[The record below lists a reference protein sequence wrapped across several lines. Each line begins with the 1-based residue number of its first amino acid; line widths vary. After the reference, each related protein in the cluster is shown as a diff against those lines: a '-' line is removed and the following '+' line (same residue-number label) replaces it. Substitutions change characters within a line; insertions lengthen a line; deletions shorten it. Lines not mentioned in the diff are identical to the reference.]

1 MTRNVQRTSKAAC
14 CLLLSLLLALPLAL
28 GHPATA
34 LAEPTA
40 ADKQAEADAA
50 LASLNAMQDKLDQ
63 ASNDHFAALSEQ
75 EEAEANRDAAQA
87 RIDELNGQIT
97 DLQDR
102 LSSRARTMYRSG
114 NTSMLDLLLG
124 STTFQAFANNWDLL
138 TQINESDSQMVQQ
151 TKDLRAEVEGQE
163 AVYAEQARVA
173 QEKADEAARI
183 EAEAA
188 STVESMQATYDGLSA
203 EAAELLEQERA
214 AQEAAEAAAAAAVVA
229 AAAQEAESGGSD
241 NAGANNGGNGNN
253 NGSSNSGNAGNSG
266 GTNGGGSSSG
276 GNSGNSGGSGG
287 SSSSGPSYNPSTGN
301 AVVDRARSQ
310 LGKPY
315 KWGATGPSS
324 FDCSGLVSY
333 ALTGSYSRIGTTAT
347 FMGWSRVSNPQPGDV
362 CVVHNSS
369 RQHCGIY
376 IGNGQMIHA
385 PRTGDVVKVGP
396 VQSGMVFV
404 RR

>member
-266 GTNGGGSSSG
+266 GNNGGGSSG

>member
-97 DLQDR
+97 DLAGSAEQPCAHDVPP
-102 LSSRARTMYRSG
+102 G
-114 NTSMLDLLLG
+114 TSMLDLLLG

-266 GTNGGGSSSG
+266 GNNGGGSSG

>member
-1 MTRNVQRTSKAAC
+1 MTRNVQRTSKAAV
-14 CLLLSLLLALPLAL
+14 CLLLSIMLAVPLTFAS
-28 GHPATA
+28 PSA
-34 LAEPTA
+34 
-40 ADKQAEADAA
+40 AEAEAA
-50 LASLNAMQDKLDQ
+50 LASLNAMQEQLDQ
-63 ASNDHFAALSEQ
+63 ASAAYGDALFEQ

-87 RIDELNGQIT
+87 RIDDLNGQIT

-102 LSSRARTMYRSG
+102 LGDRARSMYRSG

-124 STTFQAFANNWDLL
+124 STTFQAFASNWDLL
-138 TQINESDSQMVQQ
+138 NQINESDSQMVQQ

-229 AAAQEAESGGSD
+229 AAAQEADSGGSD
-241 NAGANNGGNGNN
+241 TAGANNGGNGNN

-266 GTNGGGSSSG
+266 GNNGGGSSSG

>member
-266 GTNGGGSSSG
+266 GNNGGGSSSG